1 MAGLQDEEAMA
12 FRAEFVGGLVLTFN
26 SGVSDVNQKAMVGA
40 DWAWLID
47 FHGQVIVRFGPLL
60 TLLTSRS
67 SFSLNL
73 GPPIWDS
80 LITPHSST

>member
-1 MAGLQDEEAMA
+1 MA
-12 FRAEFVGGLVLTFN
+12 FCAEFVGGLVLAFN

-47 FHGQVIVRFGPLL
+47 FHSQVSVRFCPLL

-67 SFSLNL
+67 SLSLNL

-80 LITPHSST
+80 PIIPPSST